1 VTANTDTDAVAQSG
15 TIDTLRERD
24 DVPVVETERT
34 APPEAFEGMAANYEA
49 CEGTVDVGVVD
60 DGRLLLVDH
69 GAPGPVGGDVEPGE
83 HWATAARRRVE
94 ELTGV
99 AVAVETPVRVEC
111 TTFVHPETDEQFTVP
126 TVEVLATLAGDDLEA
141 FREDPQVLADP
152 DHKYHD
158 DGTDLDLGW
167 HDAVPDDVHPNH
179 EDQVRRFLEV
189 ADT

>member
-1 VTANTDTDAVAQSG
+1 MTADTDTDDVASSG
-15 TIDTLRERD
+15 TIDHLRERD

-83 HWATAARRRVE
+83 DWATAARRRVE
-94 ELTGV
+94 ELAGV
-99 AVAVETPVRVEC
+99 AVTVETPVRVEV
-111 TTFVHPETDEQFTVP
+111 TTFVHAESDEQFTVP
-126 TVEVLATLAGDDLEA
+126 SVEVLATLADEDADG
-141 FREDPQVLADP
+141 FREDPQVLPHP

-158 DGTDLDLGW
+158 DGADLDLAW
-167 HDAVPDDVHPNH
+167 HDDVPDGIPRGQA
-179 EDQVRRFLEV
+179 EQVERFLER
-189 ADT
+189 A